1 MFLKLK
7 EINKRIDNK
16 YLKNSLK
23 IFWNKIH
30 KTDIRKFKS
39 NSFAT
44 IKIQKYKKLDYWNN
58 FFTHI
63 VNNKLEGDII
73 ECGVGNGFTLSLIL
87 YNLIKNKN
95 KFIDKKKYIGFDS
108 FEGFPEA
115 SQYDFSPRNLQ
126 KGDSN
131 FISIE
136 FVKQNLKRIGFSEI
150 EIEENVI
157 FKKGFFEKTFNDFH
171 CDKISLLHLDC
182 DLYES
187 YKISLNK
194 YYPKVVK
201 NGIIV
206 FDEYIDDKVKWP
218 GAAKAIDEFFKNNS
232 KEIVQDDLTKKFYY
246 IKT

>member
-7 EINKRIDNK
+7 EIIKRIDNK

-95 KFIDKKKYIGFDS
+95 KFIDKKKYIFDLLEQKYGFYKVSEKNIWSLGTLSSMRAVDV
-108 FEGFPEA
+108 
-115 SQYDFSPRNLQ
+115 L
-126 KGDSN
+126 
-131 FISIE
+131 FI
-136 FVKQNLKRIGFSEI
+136 
-150 EIEENVI
+150 
-157 FKKGFFEKTFNDFH
+157 KK
-171 CDKISLLHLDC
+171 
-182 DLYES
+182 
-187 YKISLNK
+187 
-194 YYPKVVK
+194 
-201 NGIIV
+201 
-206 FDEYIDDKVKWP
+206 
-218 GAAKAIDEFFKNNS
+218 
-232 KEIVQDDLTKKFYY
+232 
-246 IKT
+246 